1 MVRTIVKPGNQSIL
15 IEVPKDFVGKQ
26 VEIIAFTIDE
36 AEAETAIAGDIQ
48 THFASEATLAKDWL
62 THEEDIAWQN
72 L

>member
-15 IEVPKDFVGKQ
+15 IEVPKNYIGKQ

-36 AEAETAIAGDIQ
+36 AEAEKAIAGEIQ
-48 THFASEATLAKDWL
+48 THFASGTVLAKDWL
-62 THEEDIAWQN
+62 TQEEDIAWQN

>member
-15 IEVPKDFVGKQ
+15 IQVPKDFIGKQ

-36 AEAETAIAGDIQ
+36 AEAKTINNVNIQ
-48 THFASEATLAKDWL
+48 THFASEAILAKDWL
-62 THEEDIAWQN
+62 NEEEDIAWQN

>member
-15 IEVPKDFVGKQ
+15 IEVPKNFIGKQ

-36 AEAETAIAGDIQ
+36 AEAKTVTSVDIQ
-48 THFASEATLAKDWL
+48 THFASEAILSKEWL

>member
-15 IEVPKDFVGKQ
+15 IEVPKNFIGKQ

-36 AEAETAIAGDIQ
+36 AEPETAIAGDVQ
-48 THFASEATLAKDWL
+48 THFASEAILAKDWL
-62 THEEDIAWQN
+62 TQQEDIAWQS